1 MPNPCIRIVLMLIS
15 STYYDTNWLGP
26 KLVEDAYNKK
36 GDIVMVEKFDG
47 NLALLKKVIKDR
59 FAQYQGKRTIT
70 NETIF
75 FDLILVPSHG
85 ANNNP
90 GVMIFSDG
98 SEVQFVTILKS
109 CLELGI
115 YRINIVT
122 CHCGLILMSPSAN
135 IAYAKVVYIYV

>member
-1 MPNPCIRIVLMLIS
+1 M
-15 STYYDTNWLGP
+15 
-26 KLVEDAYNKK
+26 KL
-36 GDIVMVEKFDG
+36 F
-47 NLALLKKVIKDR
+47 
-59 FAQYQGKRTIT
+59 
-70 NETIF
+70 F
-75 FDLILVPSHG
+75 FDLILVPAHG

-90 GVMIFSDG
+90 GVMIFSNG
-98 SEVQFVTILKS
+98 AEVQFVNILKS